1 MNQKKYVQLV
11 DELMTVVQ
19 VMDELYRYHP
29 NNPNKVN
36 VENEY
41 KQMASRKKKS
51 KPNWMNSM
59 EQEMISDYKSLK
71 VTTNI
76 LKNKPGSLEDAF

>member
-41 KQMASRKKKS
+41 KQMAARKKEIEAKLDELDGAR
-51 KPNWMNSM
+51 ND
-59 EQEMISDYKSLK
+59 I
-71 VTTNI
+71 
-76 LKNKPGSLEDAF
+76 

>member
-41 KQMASRKKKS
+41 KQMAARKKEIEAKLDELDGTR
-51 KPNWMNSM
+51 ND
-59 EQEMISDYKSLK
+59 I
-71 VTTNI
+71 
-76 LKNKPGSLEDAF
+76 

>member
-41 KQMASRKKKS
+41 KQMASRKKEIEAKLDELDGAR
-51 KPNWMNSM
+51 ND
-59 EQEMISDYKSLK
+59 I
-71 VTTNI
+71 
-76 LKNKPGSLEDAF
+76 